1 MVATSNIFF
10 QINLFLVH
18 RPATI

>member
-10 QINLFLVH
+10 QMNFFLVH
-18 RPATI
+18 PPVAI